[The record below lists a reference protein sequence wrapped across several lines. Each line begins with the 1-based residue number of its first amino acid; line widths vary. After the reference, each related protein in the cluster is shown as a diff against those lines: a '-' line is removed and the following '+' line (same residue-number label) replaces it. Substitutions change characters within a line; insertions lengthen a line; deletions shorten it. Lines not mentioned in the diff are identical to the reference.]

1 MRDEFLRSLA
11 DHENIFGISPDT
23 ERREKLVRYYE
34 FLTDANANL
43 NLVGRCSPGEF
54 ATRHVL
60 ESLTILEFLQ
70 FNTRFADVGSGGG
83 LPSIPCLLARDD
95 LSAVLIEAKEKKA
108 AFLMRA
114 AEELGISDRT
124 MVVNRQFEEVPEKD
138 FEFVTCRALEKFTDK
153 LPRLLKWSGKRRLL
167 LFGGP
172 NLETS
177 IRKTRRKF
185 KRKLMPLSEQRY
197 LFILEPDVISRSRSG
212 S

>member
-1 MRDEFLRSLA
+1 MRDEFLESLV
-11 DHENIFGISPDT
+11 DREDLFGISLDQ

-34 FLTDANANL
+34 FLTEANAIL
-43 NLVGRCSPGEF
+43 HLVGPCSPAEF

-60 ESLTILEFLQ
+60 ESLTVLEFLPA
-70 FNTRFADVGSGGG
+70 NTRFADVGSGGG
-83 LPSIPCLLARDD
+83 LPAIPCLLVRDD

-108 AFLMRA
+108 AFLVRA
-114 AEELGISDRT
+114 ADEIGITDRT
-124 MVVNRQFEEVPEKD
+124 RVVNRQFEEVTEKN
-138 FEFVTCRALEKFTDK
+138 FEFVVCRALDKFADK
-153 LPRLLKWSGKRRLL
+153 LPRLLKWSGKRGLL

-177 IRKTRRKF
+177 IRKARRKF